1 MSLAVYASWKREAKK
16 AQLFVRSSFSLFL
29 PPHSVST
36 EAKKAERFVDLFFLF
51 TLPPPPL
58 CFPVFVCACVRI
70 CTYACTY
77 VCVYVRMC
85 SYMKVSCV

>member
-51 TLPPPPL
+51 TLPPPL
-58 CFPVFVCACVRI
+58 SLFPGIRVCMCTYMYVCVYVCVRI
-70 CTYACTY
+70 CTYVCAFED
-77 VCVYVRMC
+77 VCV
-85 SYMKVSCV
+85 